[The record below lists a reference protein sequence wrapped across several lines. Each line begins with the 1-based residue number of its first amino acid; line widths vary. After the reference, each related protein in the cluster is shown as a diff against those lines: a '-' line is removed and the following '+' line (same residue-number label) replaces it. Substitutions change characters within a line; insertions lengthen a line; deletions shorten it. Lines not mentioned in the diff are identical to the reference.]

1 MSMFSSDEG
10 PMYSEYLNL
19 KELENKIVYCRDCK
33 NFVPNRYYKTEG
45 GRQGYCDVIAS
56 IMDGY
61 YKGAEDRNFD
71 DFCSRGEREN
81 G

>member
-1 MSMFSSDEG
+1 MGMFSSDEN
-10 PMYSEYLNL
+10 PEYYDYLAL
-19 KELENKIVYCRDCK
+19 KNQIIFCRDCK

-45 GRQGYCDVIAS
+45 GRQGYCDTIAS
-56 IMDGY
+56 VMDGY

-71 DFCSRGEREN
+71 DFCSRGKHKN